1 MLDRGVERA
10 GDPQRA
16 ADGDSEAAFRA
27 LYCAAAHVGA
37 RGELGACKVLLE
49 AEQGNRVVHAPH
61 TTQIVRRRKVIIFYF
76 FLASRSD
83 TAYHCQAPGWT
94 PAQRSDHVRLRRDD
108 GCRAR
113 GAEHPL

>member
-1 MLDRGVERA
+1 MTRGSQAPREEVLDRGVERA

-27 LYCAAAHVGA
+27 LYCAAAHCGA

-61 TTQIVRRRKVIIFYF
+61 TTQIGARRKVIIFYLF
-76 FLASRSD
+76 SCVPF
-83 TAYHCQAPGWT
+83 G
-94 PAQRSDHVRLRRDD
+94 D
-108 GCRAR
+108 GLSPLGTGMDP
-113 GAEHPL
+113 GAEERPCTTTTRW